1 VVAVAVR
8 VLEGVEGLQAAVGRH
23 LGHSGWLAIHQE
35 RVDRFARAT
44 GVHGPERVGPAPDG
58 AGTVP
63 HYLTLSL
70 VNRFLPEVVE
80 VRGFA
85 MGVNYGAEGVRFPA
99 PVPVGA
105 RLRGG
110 VELAAVTEVRGG
122 VQATWLVTVELDG
135 GAEPACVVSSLARY
149 LA

>member
-1 VVAVAVR
+1 MAVR
-8 VLEGVEGLQAAVGRH
+8 VLEGVEGLRSAVGRH
-23 LGHSGWLAIHQE
+23 LGHSDWLAIHQE
-35 RVDRFARAT
+35 RIDRFARAI
-44 GVHGPERVGPAPDG
+44 GVHGPARVAPAPDTPG
-58 AGTVP
+58 AIAP
-63 HYLTLSL
+63 NYLTLSL

-99 PVPVGA
+99 PVPVGG

-110 VELAAVTEVRGG
+110 VELAAVAEVRGG

-135 GAEPACVVSSLARY
+135 SAEPACVVSSLARY